1 MRQIA
6 VLLACLVAWAAND
19 ALAQA
24 ATPAEGGPKG
34 TMNAVAFSPMP
45 SNTPIAVRPLD
56 DSDVNVR
63 LKKMLEATLRSK
75 GFNVDDKAT
84 LVMTVETRDEVGSW
98 TDQGRRSLIELQA
111 KGGRDGGEDAQ
122 AMLNIYNSTR
132 GGLLNE
138 GRGGTSIATPSTYRI
153 NVTVDDRNN
162 GKRIWQGWT
171 VADLGH
177 GDRETL
183 SKAMVPALMGHLGLT
198 VSLQPFDI
206 K

>member
-1 MRQIA
+1 MTRTA
-6 VLLACLVAWAAND
+6 VLLACLVAWAANG
-19 ALAQA
+19 ASAQTA
-24 ATPAEGGPKG
+24 ARTENGPKG
-34 TMNAVAFSPMP
+34 TINAVAFSPMP
-45 SNTPIAVRPLD
+45 SNVEIAVRPLD
-56 DSDVNVR
+56 DSDANLR
-63 LKKMLEATLRSK
+63 LKEMFAGALRSK
-75 GFNVDDKAT
+75 GFRVVDKAT
-84 LVMTVETRDEVGSW
+84 LVMSVETRDEVGSW

-122 AMLNIYNSTR
+122 ALVNIYNSTR

-153 NVTVDDRNN
+153 NVTVDDRSN
-162 GKRIWQGWT
+162 GKRVWQGWT

-177 GDRETL
+177 GDRDVL

>member
-1 MRQIA
+1 MTRTA
-6 VLLACLVAWAAND
+6 VLLACLVAWAANG
-19 ALAQA
+19 ALAQTA
-24 ATPAEGGPKG
+24 APAQAGPKG
-34 TMNAVAFSPMP
+34 TMNAVSFSPMP
-45 SNTPIAVRPLD
+45 SNVEIAVRPLD
-56 DSDVNVR
+56 DSDANLR
-63 LKKMLEATLRSK
+63 LKEMFAAELRSK
-75 GFNVDDKAT
+75 GFRVVDKST

-122 AMLNIYNSTR
+122 AMVNIYNSTR

-171 VADLGH
+171 IADLGH
-177 GDRETL
+177 GDREAL
-183 SKAMVPALMGHLGLT
+183 AKAMVPALMGHLGLT
-198 VSLQPFDI
+198 ASLQSFDI